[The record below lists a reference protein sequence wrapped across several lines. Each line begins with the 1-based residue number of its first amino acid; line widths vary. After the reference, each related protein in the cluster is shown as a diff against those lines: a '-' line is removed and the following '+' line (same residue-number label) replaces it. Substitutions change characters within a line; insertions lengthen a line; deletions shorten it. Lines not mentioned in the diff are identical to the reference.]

1 MLQALSAPSTLHAL
15 SAAPRLVS
23 RRSALGPHEQL
34 YRRLLQPRLD
44 AQALDAAATYLDE
57 SLRAVAADPVDL
69 PERPE
74 QLHEWM
80 EDGAHTVMQRY
91 GEYMKEREH
100 GAPRRFFFNR
110 AHALYFLRM
119 VAPTKLVD
127 GSWLWGLTAQ
137 ADNPRLA
144 PLVRTYLEELGDGD
158 PAKNHVLLYRRLLEG
173 LGLDQERAAP
183 DAAWQQGAIQLALG
197 CQAERYLPEVVG
209 FNLGYE
215 QLPLHLLITAY
226 ELDELGIDPYYF
238 TLHVT
243 VDNGASGHARQ
254 ACDAV
259 LGLLPRYGDADAFW
273 HRVREGAKLGCV
285 GMGTTEAI
293 DGFDA
298 RTEVVR
304 ILTDKAPLGA
314 GAHANH
320 CRLGGRSINDWLRE
334 PEGMDSFLQQLERAP
349 GWLRLG
355 EPPAD
360 SRFWQLLQGER
371 AQMFGVFSPYELQ
384 VIHDWIRGDDSADGL
399 PFTEAAAT
407 NQGTRRPRFRALQA
421 RAARAKASAAA
432 LPGLELDPDLAD
444 FKRAWAR
451 GDGAS
456 RSALMVEALGPA
468 SHWTPAGLHATRLF
482 AARA

>member
-1 MLQALSAPSTLHAL
+1 MHAL
-15 SAAPRLVS
+15 AGAPRLGLVS

-34 YRRLLQPRLD
+34 YRRLLQPHLD
-44 AQALDAAATYLDE
+44 EQSLHDAASYLDDN
-57 SLRAVAADPVDL
+57 LRAVGGEPVDL
-69 PERPE
+69 PDTPA

-80 EDGAHTVMQRY
+80 EDGARDVMRRY
-91 GEYMKEREH
+91 GEYMREREE
-100 GAPRRFFFNR
+100 GAPRRFFSNR

-158 PAKNHVLLYRRLLEG
+158 PSKNHVLLYRRLLEG

-183 DAAWQQGAIQLALG
+183 DAAWHQGAIQLALG

-273 HRVREGAKLGCV
+273 NRVREGAKLGCV
-285 GMGTTEAI
+285 GMGTNEAI
-293 DGFDA
+293 AGFDPRA
-298 RTEVVR
+298 EVVR

-314 GAHANH
+314 GAHASH
-320 CRLGGRSINDWLRE
+320 CRLAGRSINDWLRE
-334 PEGMDSFLQQLERAP
+334 PAGMDGFLRQLEQAP

-355 EPPAD
+355 EPPVH

-371 AQMFGVFSPYELQ
+371 AQMFGVFSAYELQ
-384 VIHDWIRGDDSADGL
+384 VIHDWIRGSESHDGM
-399 PFTEAAAT
+399 PFTETAAT
-407 NQGTRRPRFRALQA
+407 NEGARRPRFRAMQA
-421 RAARAKASAAA
+421 RAARAKAVAAP

-444 FKRAWAR
+444 FKRAWA
-451 GDGAS
+451 GSSGAS
-456 RSALMVEALGPA
+456 RHALMVSALGPA

-482 AARA
+482 AARG